1 MLKDFWKAFKS
12 GTDIRGVAVEG
23 AGYDV
28 NLTEETVTAMTNGFI
43 LWLAEK
49 TQKSPEKLVVSV
61 GRDSRI
67 SGPKIS
73 AVVRRTLFE
82 AGVYVIDCGLASTP
96 AMFMTTVELECD
108 GAVEITASHH
118 PYYRNGLKFFT
129 RNGGLEA
136 EDITAI
142 LEYAQN
148 NQRPPFSDEGD
159 ISVTDYMTTYANNI
173 REMIKEEINS
183 KEDYHHPLKGFKVV
197 VDAGNGVGGFYA
209 TVLES
214 LGANVEG
221 SQCLEPNGMFPC
233 HAPNPEDAKAMEFIC
248 NAVKKYHADL
258 GIIFDT
264 DVDRGGAVDS
274 GGREIN
280 RNRLV
285 ALAASIAVDNN
296 PGAVIVTD
304 SITSSGLNEFI
315 EKDLKCKH
323 LRFKRGY
330 KNVIDEAIRQ
340 TENGKRCPL
349 AIETSGHAAMKENYF
364 LDDGAYLVTRILIKA
379 VQLRN
384 QGKSL
389 ESLIENLKEPVESKE
404 IRIKITDKDFR
415 KRGEK
420 VIADLF
426 KYAEQ
431 QKDFKIAKDNY
442 EGIRVSFNKKNGD
455 GWFLLRLSVHDP
467 IMPLNIESDSKGGVD
482 KIYAKLKPF
491 LEDCEGLET
500 YVKKPEPKKPVE
512 KAKPVETK
520 AASVADEKPAE
531 TKAAPVEEKKPTET
545 KTAPVEEVK
554 PTETKAAPVE
564 EVKPTETKAA
574 SVEEKK
580 PTETKAAP
588 VEEKKPTETKAAPVA
603 EKKPAETK
611 AAPVEEVKP
620 AETKAAPVEEK
631 KPIKIETAPVEEVKP
646 VETETAPIEE
656 VKPAETETA
665 PVAEEKK
672 TEIEAPVQNKKPKK
686 NNSKKKPRKNK

>member
-520 AASVADEKPAE
+520 AAPVEEKKPAE
-531 TKAAPVEEKKPTET
+531 TKA
-545 KTAPVEEVK
+545 APVEEVK
-554 PTETKAAPVE
+554 PTETKAAPAK
-564 EVKPTETKAA
+564 EVKPAETKAA

-588 VEEKKPTETKAAPVA
+588 A
-603 EKKPAETK
+603 
-611 AAPVEEVKP
+611 EEVKP

-672 TEIEAPVQNKKPKK
+672 TEIEAPVQNKKPKRT
-686 NNSKKKPRKNK
+686 NSKKKSRKNK

>member
-28 NLTEETVTAMTNGFI
+28 NLTEETVTAMTNGFV

-520 AASVADEKPAE
+520 AA
-531 TKAAPVEEKKPTET
+531 PVEEKKP
-545 KTAPVEEVK
+545 A
-554 PTETKAAPVE
+554 
-564 EVKPTETKAA
+564 
-574 SVEEKK
+574 
-580 PTETKAAP
+580 ETKAAP
-588 VEEKKPTETKAAPVA
+588 VEEKKPTETKAAPVE
-603 EKKPAETK
+603 EKKLTETK